1 MTTFIRPVAFLTLL
15 LGSTVAFQPSSL
27 GGLRTK
33 STTKSVLQGSSYL
46 DHLGPTT
53 QVAPQPGA
61 AIPSY
66 LDAISTPSNTA
77 PPPAAAA
84 PKTYLDNLA
93 AAPGAPVAPVAASGP
108 PPATD
113 NFATAAGASESSD
126 SITASSFPYAPLEY
140 FKIANLAFK
149 GPRTTADWGA
159 PEDASRP
166 LAEDGELRAGAW
178 WCAPGG
184 WPSPNPK
191 AHTEIFYVLSGH
203 GSLGDADGVTHHFGP
218 GDTVI
223 IPKGH
228 TGRWDIQE
236 SIHKVWAV
244 NAHARV
250 EEKGPIIRTQVD
262 GYHTF
267 APHNMVPNGGLDFL
281 YRSSNPAIASNC
293 FYNVGPTK
301 VGVWTCPAPTS
312 FPVTNGPRSFF
323 FVLEGVVV
331 VTDGVSKDARR
342 CVAGDTVM
350 LREGWSGHIDVIE
363 PCKKLWTTAA

>member
-1 MTTFIRPVAFLTLL
+1 MTTFIRPVALFTTL
-15 LGSTVAFQPSSL
+15 LGSTVAFHPSL
-27 GGLRTK
+27 RGLPQ
-33 STTKSVLQGSSYL
+33 STTKSALQGSSYL

-66 LDAISTPSNTA
+66 LDAISTASNNA
-77 PPPAAAA
+77 PPPATAGPTTAA
-84 PKTYLDNLA
+84 PTTYLDNLA
-93 AAPGAPVAPVAASGP
+93 ASGTPVAPAIVTPDAPQS
-108 PPATD
+108 D
-113 NFATAAGASESSD
+113 D
-126 SITASSFPYAPLEY
+126 SIIAASFPYAPLEY
-140 FKIANLAFK
+140 FNIANLAFK
-149 GPRTTADWGA
+149 GPRETADWGT

-166 LAEDGELRAGAW
+166 LAEDGALRAGAW

-250 EEKGPIIRTQVD
+250 EETGPIIRTQVD

-267 APHNMVPNGGLDFL
+267 APQNMVPNGGLDFL
-281 YRSSNPAIASNC
+281 YRSSNPNIASNC

-301 VGVWTCPAPTS
+301 VGVWTCPSPSS

-331 VTDGVSKDARR
+331 VTDGISKDARR

-363 PCKKLWTTAA
+363 PCKKLWTTVD

>member
-1 MTTFIRPVAFLTLL
+1 MTTMIRPIALLSL
-15 LGSTVAFQPSSL
+15 LGSSVSFQPALGPPMSTSEKSS
-27 GGLRTK
+27 
-33 STTKSVLQGSSYL
+33 SVLQGSSYL
-46 DHLGPTT
+46 DHLGTTT
-53 QVAPQPGA
+53 QVVSQGGA
-61 AIPSY
+61 GIPSY
-66 LDAISTPSNTA
+66 LDALATSNA
-77 PPPAAAA
+77 PPATGQAAA
-84 PKTYLDNLA
+84 PTYLDNLA
-93 AAPGAPVAPVAASGP
+93 PSTPTAPAAAGP
-108 PPATD
+108 PPPVASAD
-113 NFATAAGASESSD
+113 NFAAAAAMAPESDVASSVGAF
-126 SITASSFPYAPLEY
+126 SFPYAPLEY

-149 GPRTTADWGA
+149 GPRATADWGA

-166 LAEDGELRAGAW
+166 LADDGVLRAGAW

-244 NAHARV
+244 NAHPRV
-250 EEKGPIIRTQVD
+250 EEKGPVIRTQVD

-281 YRSSNPAIASNC
+281 YRSPNPAISSHC

-301 VGVWTCPAPTS
+301 VGVWTCPPSS
-312 FPVTNGPRSFF
+312 FPVTNGSRSFF

-331 VTDGVSKDARR
+331 VTDAISKEARR

-350 LREGWSGHIDVIE
+350 LPEGWSGYIDVIE
-363 PCKKLWTTAA
+363 TCKKLWTTAD